1 MIAKRIDGKK
11 IAEEIELELKN
22 KINSMSSSP
31 RLSVVQVG
39 DDPASTSYIKAKS
52 NAAERVGIHLT
63 HHHLSEKT
71 TRSQLSKLVSKLN
84 LSENGIIIQLPLPD
98 GLDSVLNE
106 IDPEKDVDGFHPVN
120 LGKLVQGEPGLKP
133 CTPAGVLE
141 LLNRSGNNPSGKHV
155 VVVGRST
162 IVGKPLS
169 LLLSQKG
176 IDATVTLCHSRTPDV
191 SYFSKKADILV
202 VAVGRPNTVSADMI
216 KQGVVV
222 IDVGVNRTD
231 KGLVGDISLDVLDV
245 ASQFTPVPG
254 GVGPMTVA
262 MLLSNTVE
270 SALNEQISN

>member
-202 VAVGRPNTVSADMI
+202 VAVGRSLSGTVVITGTVS
-216 KQGVVV
+216 V
-222 IDVGVNRTD
+222 R
-231 KGLVGDISLDVLDV
+231 VLIRIEV
-245 ASQFTPVPG
+245 KKCIRF
-254 GVGPMTVA
+254 
-262 MLLSNTVE
+262 
-270 SALNEQISN
+270 QIHEKDG